1 MSSKGFAGRAASAA
15 FRAAICLALEA
26 GIAPHGLRATETAP
40 ALGTARLA
48 LAGHRFAVAR
58 AIQGATAQLADARCQ
73 ALLDE
78 FKDAEGRPLR
88 SVLTTLGLTMSDY
101 AKQVFFY
108 DAPEWACRGGGGNL
122 AVTRPGN
129 RAIFVCGAR
138 FQREMAKNSR
148 NAEAIVIHE
157 LLHSLG
163 LGENPPS
170 SDHITARVRAQ
181 CGRAEAA
188 RVGSAK

>member
-1 MSSKGFAGRAASAA
+1 MSPKKLAGRASSAVA
-15 FRAAICLALEA
+15 VVLGLLALDPMT
-26 GIAPHGLRATETAP
+26 GRGLRAAEP
-40 ALGTARLA
+40 ASVTGTSRLS

-58 AIQGATAQLADARCQ
+58 AVEAATSQLADERCQ

-78 FKDAEGRPLR
+78 FADAEGRSLR
-88 SVLTTLGLTMSDY
+88 SVLGALGLGVADY
-101 AKQVFFY
+101 TKQVFFY
-108 DAPEWACRGGGGNL
+108 DAPEWACRGGNL

-138 FQREMAKNSR
+138 FQKEMSRNSR

-170 SDHITARVRAQ
+170 SDFITSRVRSR
-181 CGRAEAA
+181 CGRGADVA
-188 RVGSAK
+188 RAKKGAQ

>member
-1 MSSKGFAGRAASAA
+1 MSPENSAGRAASAA
-15 FRAAICLALEA
+15 LLVASMLVFDASGHAGLLAAE
-26 GIAPHGLRATETAP
+26 PTTVS
-40 ALGTARLA
+40 GTARLS

-58 AIQGATAQLADARCQ
+58 AVEAATGQLADERCQ

-78 FKDAEGRPLR
+78 FADAEGRSLR
-88 SVLTTLGLTMSDY
+88 SVLAALGLGVQDY

-108 DAPEWACRGGGGNL
+108 DAPEWACRGGNL
-122 AVTRPGN
+122 AVTKPGN
-129 RAIFVCGAR
+129 RAVFVCGAR
-138 FQREMAKNSR
+138 FQKEMSKNSR

-170 SDHITARVRAQ
+170 SDHITSRVRSR
-181 CGRAEAA
+181 CGRGSDVA
-188 RVGSAK
+188 RGSRRDR